1 MTKPCCLM
9 SNRMKH
15 IMLTMLATVWSMLAT
30 AQESINQCE
39 YWLDHDFDS
48 RTPIAVT
55 DGGWVEQIDVGA
67 LKPGLH
73 VMGIRMGTS
82 DGRWSPVLTKYFL
95 VPPATPVVGNTLQT
109 YEYWVDHQYDQKV
122 SGSVAPG
129 GIIDLNLDFSTLPAG
144 LHNVAF
150 RVFDNDG
157 QSSGLLVKYFMV
169 VPATPVVGSTLQ
181 SYEYWVDHQ
190 YDQKISGSIAAGGI
204 IDLNLDFSML
214 PAGLHNVAFRVMD
227 DNGQSSS
234 ILVKYFLVPSA
245 APITGRT
252 LQSYELWFDD
262 GFDQRISGEVP
273 ANGVIDINVNLA
285 TFATLSAG
293 DHILHYRVTD
303 NMGQTSAVASHAVKI
318 FLKGDAN
325 SDGSVTIIDAVS
337 VVNNILGN
345 PVENF
350 DFEAADVNE
359 DKAITITDAVGVVN
373 IIVGS
378 GAAQ

>member
-1 MTKPCCLM
+1 
-9 SNRMKH
+9 MKH

-245 APITGRT
+245 APITGST